1 MWDKASLNLEHSRL
15 PRSKFSGV
23 ALDKSSFSDVGLRKA
38 IVDNVALT
46 GATFRNACFGDVSID
61 DADLEGMKI
70 NGVLVSELF
79 RTFEQ
84 TKG

>member
-1 MWDKASLNLEHSRL
+1 MSDDASLNLEHSRL
-15 PRSKFSGV
+15 LRSKFSDV
-23 ALDKSSFSDVGLRKA
+23 ALDESSFRDVGLRKA
-38 IVDNVALT
+38 VFENVALT

-61 DADLEGMKI
+61 DANLEGMKI

-84 TKG
+84 TKR